1 MPLPKSVQRAAE
13 AADAM
18 VAAIQAGDQPF
29 TPEQGVVE
37 LPPVMESVRIEPA
50 PQPVASPSDEFEQRY
65 RSLQGKYDSE
75 LPALRSQAQTFERI
89 NQSLSAQLAQQ
100 AEQVARLEAQARQ
113 RPAEPLKPAET
124 AKDVE
129 TFGADVID
137 LIHRIAKHH
146 ASAAFGEAAQH
157 ITAVRSD
164 IKQNATELQAAKEH
178 AFESKRA
185 TYNARLTE
193 LVPDWREVNASE
205 GFLRW
210 LGEVDPMLGRTRQ
223 DAVSEAFNSFN
234 AEWTA
239 EFVKAYKKL
248 AAPTRPQNV
257 RDELARQA
265 APNTSRNTATPN
277 ASEPGAEDTRIW
289 KQSDIADFY
298 KLVVQGKFRGHEEE
312 RASLEAQINLAVQQ
326 GRVR

>member
-29 TPEQGVVE
+29 IPAGEVE
-37 LPPVMESVRIEPA
+37 LPPVMEPTRIETA
-50 PQPVASPSDEFEQRY
+50 PQPTAPVVSDEYEQKY

-75 LPALRSQAQTFERI
+75 LPVLRSQAQTFERI

-100 AEQVARLEAQARQ
+100 AEQLARLEAQARH
-113 RPAEPLKPAET
+113 RPVEPLAPVET
-124 AKDVE
+124 NKDIE

-137 LIHRIAKHH
+137 LINRIAKHH

-157 ITAVRSD
+157 INAVRGEL
-164 IKQNATELQAAKEH
+164 KQNATEIQAAK
-178 AFESKRA
+178 ASTFESKRA
-185 TYNARLTE
+185 TYNTRLTE
-193 LVPDWREVNASE
+193 LVPDWREINASE
-205 GFLRW
+205 GFLTW
-210 LGEVDPMLGRTRQ
+210 LGEVDPLLGRTRQ
-223 DAVSEAFNSFN
+223 AAVSEAFVAFN

-239 EFVKAYKKL
+239 EFLRAYKKL
-248 AAPTRPQNV
+248 TAATRPTNPV
-257 RDELARQA
+257 DELRRQA
-265 APNTSRNTATPN
+265 APNSSRGSATPP
-277 ASEPGAEDTRIW
+277 ASETAVSDTKIW
-289 KQSDIADFY
+289 TGTEIADFF